1 MTLQEKLH
9 HQKQMANAIQ
19 RQDEFYTIERTH
31 ITLEGDEFCTTEQKH
46 IMLPTPQTCGTM
58 TQQRTYAMDK
68 AMDII
73 ETFNK

>member
-9 HQKQMANAIQ
+9 HQRQMANAIQ
-19 RQDEFYTIERTH
+19 RQEEFYTIEQT
-31 ITLEGDEFCTTEQKH
+31 H
-46 IMLPTPQTCGTM
+46 IMLPTPQTSGTM
-58 TQQRTYAMDK
+58 TQQRSYAMDK

>member
-9 HQKQMANAIQ
+9 HQRQMANAIQ
-19 RQDEFYTIERTH
+19 RQEEFYTIEQTH
-31 ITLEGDEFCTTEQKH
+31 I
-46 IMLPTPQTCGTM
+46 MPQTCGTM